1 MRVILRT
8 NVAAILKNIDGQDS
22 IFGSLILVKSMLPQL
37 SLSRKTFPENFAYV
51 LNG

>member
-22 IFGSLILVKSMLPQL
+22 IFGSLILVKVHASTTVAFEEDF
-37 SLSRKTFPENFAYV
+37 SGKFCVRT
-51 LNG
+51 